1 MTDKETQALAGV
13 ASELNAELDTGIA
26 MKTKRL
32 DFEWIKTGE
41 QYGYAASAVTCFGHS
56 AKIHSTDK
64 GTWTCI
70 VDKSMRENGIRT
82 EQAAKDYAEAVI
94 TCKISKRIDKAVM
107 ELKTLTD
114 FSV

>member
-1 MTDKETQALAGV
+1 
-13 ASELNAELDTGIA
+13 

-32 DFEWIKTGE
+32 NFEWIKTGE
-41 QYGYAASAVTCFGHS
+41 QYGDAASAVTCFGHS

-114 FSV
+114 FSI